1 MSRWRVQGRGGD
13 MPGQQMCALTWCCV
27 ATATHCCTALHC
39 TALHCTAAALLQDL
53 YVLRRAVSVYEQL
66 VRRFTAQVCALPTPC
81 TCLLPLPSPYLTT
94 PRAPLSPPPPLSDPP
109 CLPPPSPLSAATEHG
124 LPAAAVHL
132 CRGAVHRDGLPQR
145 GAQRAAHVAAAGR
158 QVCACVCVGRA
169 ATHACRAG
177 GICDQWALV
186 GQGTVSLTQCHHLHS
201 TDPTWL
207 QRLCVLVCRG
217 AALHPRAAAGD
228 DVAARAGD
236 GVGDGRQTDDAEHRG
251 GGVPCDGGA
260 GGLPRAAAGDWLLP

>member
-66 VRRFTAQVCALPTPC
+66 VRRFTAQVCALPLTLHRAAPHPA
-81 TCLLPLPSPYLTT
+81 LHHPSL
-94 PRAPLSPPPPLSDPP
+94 PLSPLLLL
-109 CLPPPSPLSAATEHG
+109 LPPTATAAASCLLLPAEHG